1 MAISFGSDP
10 ARVDT
15 LVRVAMSEVQKLRD
29 EGPSAADLQK
39 QQEIERR
46 ELDVA
51 LQQNGVWTGSIL
63 TSIQFGIDPRR
74 IAHRRERIDLL
85 TTENLR
91 DTFRKYFPAN
101 RRTVISLLPEAT
113 AAPDPGAT
121 PVRP

>member
-1 MAISFGSDP
+1 
-10 ARVDT
+10 
-15 LVRVAMSEVQKLRD
+15 MSEIQRLRD
-29 EGPSAADLQK
+29 EGPSAADVQK
-39 QQEIERR
+39 DQEIERR

-63 TSIQFGIDPRR
+63 TSLQFGIDPRR

-101 RRTVISLLPEAT
+101 RRTVISLLPEA
-113 AAPDPGAT
+113 AADPGAGVS
-121 PVRP
+121 PARQ